1 MGMKKDNGVEYLEC
15 GGCGLAFDPENEFEM
30 AQAETHDCD
39 DVDEDWDDE
48 EQDLTNTRKGAD
60 PVDNSVDNSLRT

>member
-48 EQDLTNTRKGAD
+48 
-60 PVDNSVDNSLRT
+60 